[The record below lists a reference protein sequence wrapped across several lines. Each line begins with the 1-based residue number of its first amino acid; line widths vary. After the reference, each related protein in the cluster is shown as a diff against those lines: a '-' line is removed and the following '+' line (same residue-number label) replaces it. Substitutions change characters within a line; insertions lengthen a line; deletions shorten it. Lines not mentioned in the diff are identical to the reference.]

1 MNSFTDIYNK
11 VVLSNSDKIE
21 DMEPDWVN
29 EDDCLCATVGI
40 SIKNIGISHNREH
53 GEGALRISFYDKASM
68 EAAWARLKKYNYT
81 LFA

>member
-1 MNSFTDIYNK
+1 MQKLQKDRCSRNTPSPPTWWTSQDLSPSFPRSSPVK
-11 VVLSNSDKIE
+11 R
-21 DMEPDWVN
+21 
-29 EDDCLCATVGI
+29 I

-68 EAAWARLKKYNYT
+68 EAAWARLKRYNYT